1 MDILSRL
8 ERTVAIFLSKSGIEP
23 MFGNSSSKKFTG
35 TGHTPPFISAYS
47 TKSINNDVK
56 KDDDKKF
63 KALCWSHIIQKYAQG
78 CFAGKTKSISSLAVI
93 SRITSF

>member
-8 ERTVAIFLSKSGIEP
+8 ERTVATFLSKSGIEP

-56 KDDDKKF
+56 KDDDK
-63 KALCWSHIIQKYAQG
+63 
-78 CFAGKTKSISSLAVI
+78 SLKHYVGL
-93 SRITSF
+93 T

>member
-1 MDILSRL
+1 
-8 ERTVAIFLSKSGIEP
+8 

-63 KALCWSHIIQKYAQG
+63 KALCWSDIIQKYAQG